1 MPKNSSLTKL
11 QKYFVSSQPLVHQEA
26 LDVLNVVRHLDDH
39 LIGNRAHHLTRG
51 RAAHG
56 DDGSVESVIDR
67 EVKPTAI
74 ALYLVVELL
83 NRLLQVFTHLL
94 GVNQWLNLDGRRFG
108 YSRYEQTPQVQQVQ
122 QSFGTGLACGTAAA
136 TPGFDVTDIVTPCC
150 NLLYRGIATHSKT
163 QKVLEVGA
171 QQENRP
177 QFE

>member
-1 MPKNSSLTKL
+1 M
-11 QKYFVSSQPLVHQEA
+11 SSQPLVHQEA

-94 GVNQWLNLDGRRFG
+94 GVNQWFNLDGRRFG
-108 YSRYEQTPQVQQVQ
+108 YSRYGRHRGAAGAAGAAG
-122 QSFGTGLACGTAAA
+122 FGTGLACGTAAA

-163 QKVLEVGA
+163 QKVVEVGA
-171 QQENRP
+171 HQENRP

>member
-1 MPKNSSLTKL
+1 MFLLKELTSKKKQLPWGPWTAKELGGSGLSPSTHPWQRGQKPSLIPDDSVPKNSSLTKL

-74 ALYLVVELL
+74 AL
-83 NRLLQVFTHLL
+83 
-94 GVNQWLNLDGRRFG
+94 
-108 YSRYEQTPQVQQVQ
+108 
-122 QSFGTGLACGTAAA
+122 
-136 TPGFDVTDIVTPCC
+136 
-150 NLLYRGIATHSKT
+150 
-163 QKVLEVGA
+163 
-171 QQENRP
+171 
-177 QFE
+177 